1 MSNPVAT
8 PTTDDSGSTPAPAHG
23 TLPKKYGFSALL
35 TGCAK
40 MWHGVLAA
48 MVFIVLNAVIQS
60 VLTWWNPQS
69 GLNAAFIIAF
79 AVSIVSMLVTFAVI
93 SRVSLDSISG
103 RVSLGQALSGARAQ
117 LVHFALWVV
126 VQWLAITV
134 GLLIYWPLGALV
146 AVLTPFLPLAAID
159 GRANPIR
166 ANFSALKDRWGR
178 WLITAVLIALGY
190 LIWFLLMAVNV
201 FFVKGF
207 PASLIVWLVGGILGW
222 WLLTAWAAIYR
233 STTVGAVPDGD
244 E

>member
-1 MSNPVAT
+1 MSNPVAAS
-8 PTTDDSGSTPAPAHG
+8 TTETDGTAAPSKAA
-23 TLPKKYGFSALL
+23 LPKEYGFSALL
-35 TGCAK
+35 TGCGK

-48 MVFIVLNAVIQS
+48 MVFIVLNAVIQA

-79 AVSIVSMLVTFAVI
+79 VVSIVSMLVTFAVVT
-93 SRVSLDSISG
+93 RVSLDSITG
-103 RVSLGQALSGARAQ
+103 RVSLGSALAGVRANA
-117 LVHFALWVV
+117 VHFGLWVV

-134 GLLIYWPLGALV
+134 GLMIFWPLGALI
-146 AVLTPFLPLAAID
+146 AALTPFLPLAAAD
-159 GRANPIR
+159 GQANPIK

-178 WLITAVLIALGY
+178 WLITAVLISLGY

-207 PASLIVWLVGGILGW
+207 PASLLVWFVGGILGW

-233 STTVGAVPDGD
+233 STAVGAAPKGD